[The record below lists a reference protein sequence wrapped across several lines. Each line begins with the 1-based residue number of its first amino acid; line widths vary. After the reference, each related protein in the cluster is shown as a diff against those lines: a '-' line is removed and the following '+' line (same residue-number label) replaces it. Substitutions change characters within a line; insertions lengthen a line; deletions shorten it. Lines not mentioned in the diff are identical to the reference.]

1 MCCENAPIHFPDE
14 RYDNGY
20 CFAATLPP
28 SKAEQLPIVQSI
40 HYVKKNMAF
49 CKIVYQLLPPP
60 SRREAYPLLTTL
72 AEILA
77 SDKVTQASLR
87 EGGGKNRTNKVIT
100 VSNFDNRGK
109 ISHVMK

>member
-1 MCCENAPIHFPDE
+1 MCCENAQIHFPDE
-14 RYDNGY
+14 RYDKGY

-28 SKAEQLPIVQSI
+28 SKAGQLPAVQSI
-40 HYVKKNMAF
+40 HCVKKNMALGQ
-49 CKIVYQLLPPP
+49 IIYQLLPPP

-87 EGGGKNRTNKVIT
+87 EGGGKNRTNQVIIARK
-100 VSNFDNRGK
+100 FENRGK
-109 ISHVMK
+109 ISYVMK

>member
-1 MCCENAPIHFPDE
+1 MHKSILPMKEIAKGN
-14 RYDNGY
+14 

-49 CKIVYQLLPPP
+49 CNIVYQLLPPP

-87 EGGGKNRTNKVIT
+87 EGGGK
-100 VSNFDNRGK
+100 SWQ
-109 ISHVMK
+109 ISYQERIHHVMK

>member
-1 MCCENAPIHFPDE
+1 MKEITKGN
-14 RYDNGY
+14 

-60 SRREAYPLLTTL
+60 SRRKAYPLLTTL